1 MGGQLSCPA
10 EFVLSPNGQSC
21 VVPCPSAKNYY
32 MTSNGTAVVCTY
44 SGDKTINVP
53 LNATPTYMAGVSF
66 DPKVQ
71 PTPANASYKVLPNAQ
86 VYKNELDRFANALA
100 VADANV
106 DKQVKIS
113 TAFATLQAAEN
124 ARHVAPDAYSAAR
137 IAYYTLVKGDS
148 WLAEEQARIAQ
159 VEAQPVVNGY
169 VAQYNGI
176 KAKKDQQQSTID
188 VVNGVRDKI
197 LTVKDDLKFSV
208 STFQKQI
215 GDIKNQINKDK
226 IEQSQSIAAAS
237 SWVDTFLNWVIALVT
252 LVAIVLLVRRFW
264 STPNIAAIE
273 SQARLLRAQASL
285 ANAKAGIPET
295 KSWFGNAFTPTR
307 STAKTT

>member
-32 MTSNGTAVVCTY
+32 MTSNGTVVACTY
-44 SGDKTINVP
+44 SGDKTISVP
-53 LNATPTYMAGVSF
+53 LTATPTYMAGVSF

-71 PTPANASYKVLPNAQ
+71 PIPANASYTVLPNKQ
-86 VYKNELDRFANALA
+86 VYKAELDRFAQAIA

-106 DKQVKIS
+106 DKQVKIT
-113 TAFATLQAAEN
+113 TAFNALQQAEN
-124 ARHVAPDAYSAAR
+124 ARDVAPDAYQAAR
-137 IAYYTLVKGDS
+137 IAYYTLVRGDS
-148 WLAEEQARIAQ
+148 WLQDEKNRIAN
-159 VEAQPVVNGY
+159 VEAQPIVNNY
-169 VAQYNGI
+169 VAQYNGL

-197 LTVKDDLKFSV
+197 LTVKDDLKYSV
-208 STFQKQI
+208 STFQRQI

-226 IEQSQSIAAAS
+226 IEQTQSIAAAS

-252 LVAIVLLVRRFW
+252 LVAIVLLGRRFFKGVAPP
-264 STPNIAAIE
+264 TIEAIE
-273 SQARLLRAQASL
+273 AQARLLRAQAMIK
-285 ANAKAGIPET
+285 NATARLPN
-295 KSWFGNAFTPTR
+295 SWW
-307 STAKTT
+307 

>member
-32 MTSNGTAVVCTY
+32 MTSNGTAVACRY
-44 SGDKTINVP
+44 SGDNTINIP
-53 LNATPTYMAGVSF
+53 LTATPTYMAGVSF
-66 DPKVQ
+66 NPNVQ
-71 PTPANASYKVLPNAQ
+71 PFPANASYTVLPNKQ
-86 VYKNELDRFANALA
+86 VYKAELDRFAQAIA
-100 VADANV
+100 VADANI

-113 TAFATLQAAEN
+113 TAFNALQTAEN
-124 ARHVAPDAYSAAR
+124 ARDVAPDAYETAR

-148 WLAEEQARIAQ
+148 WLQDEQSRIAN
-159 VEAQPVVNGY
+159 VEAQPIVNNY

-176 KAKKDQQQSTID
+176 KAKKDQQQSTIE

-226 IEQSQSIAAAS
+226 IEQTQSIAAAS
-237 SWVDTFLNWVIALVT
+237 SWVDTFLNWVIALIT
-252 LVAIVLLVRRFW
+252 IVAIVLLGRRFFKGGPAP
-264 STPNIAAIE
+264 TIEAIE
-273 SQARLLRAQASL
+273 SQARLLRAQAMIK
-285 ANAKAGIPET
+285 NAAT
-295 KSWFGNAFTPTR
+295 RTPR
-307 STAKTT
+307 GWW

>member
-21 VVPCPSAKNYY
+21 VVPCPTAKNYY
-32 MTSNGTAVVCTY
+32 MTSNGTAVACTY
-44 SGDKTINVP
+44 SGDKTINIP
-53 LNATPTYMAGVSF
+53 LTATPTYMAGVSL

-71 PTPANASYKVLPNAQ
+71 PIPANASYTALPNKQ
-86 VYKNELDRFANALA
+86 VYKAELDRFAQAIA

-106 DKQVKIS
+106 DKQVKIT
-113 TAFATLQAAEN
+113 TAFNALQQAEN
-124 ARHVAPDAYSAAR
+124 ARDVAPGAYETAR

-148 WLAEEQARIAQ
+148 WLHDEQARIAN
-159 VEAQPVVNGY
+159 VEAQPIVDNY
-169 VAQYNGI
+169 VAQYNGL

-252 LVAIVLLVRRFW
+252 IVAIVLLSRRFFKGVAPP
-264 STPNIAAIE
+264 TIGEIE
-273 SQARLLRAQASL
+273 AQARLLRAQAMIKN
-285 ANAKAGIPET
+285 ANTRAPN
-295 KSWFGNAFTPTR
+295 SWW
-307 STAKTT
+307 